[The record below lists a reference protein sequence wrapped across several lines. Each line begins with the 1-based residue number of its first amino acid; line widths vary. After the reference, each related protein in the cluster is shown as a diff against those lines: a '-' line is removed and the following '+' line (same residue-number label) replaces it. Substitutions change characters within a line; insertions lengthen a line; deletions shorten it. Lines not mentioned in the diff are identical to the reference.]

1 MNQPDSPKVAPGGQ
15 KPGTDQIGR
24 DRIGLGIAL
33 MVLSVACFTGM
44 DAVIKHVAQGGYST
58 PQILFFRN
66 VCAFVPIAVL
76 VYRQGGV
83 SSLGTGKPMGHLI
96 RSLIGL
102 TAMGSFFY
110 GFQKLPLSEAISI
123 SFAAP
128 LFMTA
133 LSVPMLGEKV
143 GMRRWIAVLVGFVG
157 VLIMVRPSAS
167 MEPASLVMLFGTVF
181 FALAMI
187 CVRKLSATETSSS
200 IVFYFTVTGALLSG
214 VLMPWFWTTPTFE
227 DLMWLVSIGLIGG
240 VAQIIVTSAIRVA
253 PIAIL
258 APFEYTA
265 LLWATGFDIV
275 IWSIFPSLYTMLG
288 AGILVATGLY
298 ILHRETYRGTR
309 AKFPARFSRI
319 RVSMIER
326 NRD

>member
-1 MNQPDSPKVAPGGQ
+1 MNEPQSSQSGA
-15 KPGTDQIGR
+15 TIGN
-24 DRIGLGIAL
+24 DRIRLGIGL

-44 DAVIKHVAQGGYST
+44 DAVIKHVSQAGYST

-66 VCAFVPIAVL
+66 ICAFIPITVL
-76 VYRQGGV
+76 VFRQGGL
-83 SSLGTGKPMGHLI
+83 SSLATQRPMGHLL

-110 GFQKLPLSEAISI
+110 GFRTLPLSDAISI

-133 LSVPMLGEKV
+133 LSVPMLAEKV
-143 GMRRWIAVLVGFVG
+143 GIRRWAAVLVGFLG
-157 VLIMVRPSAS
+157 VLIMVRPSAN
-167 MEPASLVMLFGTVF
+167 METASLVMLFGTVF

-187 CVRKLSATETSSS
+187 YVRKLSATETSLS
-200 IVFYFTVTGALLSG
+200 IVFYFTVTGAVLSG
-214 VLMPWFWTTPTFE
+214 CLMPWFWTTPGIV
-227 DLMWLVSIGLIGG
+227 DLMILVSIGIIGG
-240 VAQIIVTSAIRVA
+240 VAQILVTNAIKVA

-265 LLWATGFDIV
+265 LLWATGFDIL
-275 IWSIFPSLYTMLG
+275 IWEIFPSIYTFLG
-288 AGILVATGLY
+288 AGLLVTTGLY
-298 ILHRETYRGTR
+298 ILHRETHHGSR

-319 RVSMIER
+319 RVSMGER
-326 NRD
+326 DQS